1 MRHLFSFKTL
11 FAVGFLF
18 LTQFSNAQLVLAE
31 NEEAILRFKAKT
43 GEEIILLK
51 DKTDYYLQF
60 RFVNPLE
67 DKIEFPKPKPN
78 SWKQFKY
85 SHRIAFLNNGKQ
97 VDVELV
103 RFKIGDDQYVIYEQH
118 DRGSGST
125 SAGLKISNS
134 STNQIKLYSAISTTI
149 QGDLSRVI
157 EGNNIEVVEHLD

>member
-1 MRHLFSFKTL
+1 M
-11 FAVGFLF
+11 
-18 LTQFSNAQLVLAE
+18 AE

-43 GEEIILLK
+43 GEEIALLK

-60 RFVNPLE
+60 RFVNPQG

-85 SHRIAFLNNGKQ
+85 SHRVAFLNNGKQ

-134 STNQIKLYSAISTTI
+134 DTNQIKLYSAISTTI